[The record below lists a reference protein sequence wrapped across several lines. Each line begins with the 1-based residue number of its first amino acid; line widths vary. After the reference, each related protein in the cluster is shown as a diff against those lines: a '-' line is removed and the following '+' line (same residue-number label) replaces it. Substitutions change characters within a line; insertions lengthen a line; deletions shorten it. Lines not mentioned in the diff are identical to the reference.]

1 MVMHHHKSCEK
12 NGYLQGQDHSESS
25 YCQNITVFAIR
36 FELLIKKQKNNKQK
50 KNNLAAESL
59 P

>member
-36 FELLIKKQKNNKQK
+36 FELLIKKTKQK
-50 KNNLAAESL
+50 NLAAESL